1 MYGAASGLRP
11 GCIQGLMW
19 GAAYACE
26 DDRVGESWT
35 IGLVIALVA
44 AVGAAGWLGAVA
56 LRARRRHQVAIGE
69 RGWLLERER
78 ESATRTAVDAERARI
93 AAELHDIVSHNVSVM
108 VVQAG
113 AAREV
118 MATMPEEAAA
128 AMSAVETAGRNTM
141 TELRHLLGL
150 LAPAQDGEDEPYDVD
165 LSPQPSLSRLGPL
178 IDRIAFAGLPVEMR
192 ISGEPRPL
200 PTGIDVTAY
209 RIIQEGLTNALKHGD
224 GTKAEVTVRYA
235 EHYLRV
241 EVLNSGPSVLSGSA
255 PTRREP
261 GRDRVSGGTP
271 APARQV
277 PGRERPSDGAPAQ
290 PEPGRGRLS
299 GVAPAREPGREQA
312 DGTGRGLLGLRE
324 RVAVYGGDLDARRR
338 LGGGYRVRARIP
350 LDRP

>member
-1 MYGAASGLRP
+1 MRRACG
-11 GCIQGLMW
+11 
-19 GAAYACE
+19 CE
-26 DDRVGESWT
+26 DDHMGDSWT
-35 IGLVIALVA
+35 IRLVIALAA
-44 AVGAAGWLGAVA
+44 AVGAAGWQYAAAV
-56 LRARRRHQVAIGE
+56 RARRLHRAAIEE

-78 ESATRTAVDAERARI
+78 ESASRTAVDAERARI
-93 AAELHDIVSHNVSVM
+93 AAELHDIVSHNVSLM

-118 MATMPEEAAA
+118 LATMPEEAAA

-150 LAPAQDGEDEPYDVD
+150 LAPAQNGDDEPYDVD
-165 LSPQPSLSRLGPL
+165 LSPQPSLSRLSPL

-192 ISGEPRPL
+192 VSGEPRPL

-209 RIIQEGLTNALKHGD
+209 RIIQEALTNALKHGD
-224 GTKAEVTVRYA
+224 GAKAEVTVRYA
-235 EHYLRV
+235 DNHLRV
-241 EVLNSGPSVLSGSA
+241 EVLNSGPSALSGDRPATA
-255 PTRREP
+255 P
-261 GRDRVSGGTP
+261 GK
-271 APARQV
+271 
-277 PGRERPSDGAPAQ
+277 
-290 PEPGRGRLS
+290 
-299 GVAPAREPGREQA
+299 A

>member
-1 MYGAASGLRP
+1 
-11 GCIQGLMW
+11 MW
-19 GAAYACE
+19 
-26 DDRVGESWT
+26 
-35 IGLVIALVA
+35 LVIALMA
-44 AVGAAGWLGAVA
+44 AVGAAGWLCAA
-56 LRARRRHQVAIGE
+56 AARARRRHRAAIEE

-108 VVQAG
+108 VIQAG

-118 MATMPEEAAA
+118 LATMPEEAAA

-150 LAPAQDGEDEPYDVD
+150 LAPAQNGEDEPYGVD

-178 IDRIAFAGLPVEMR
+178 IDRIAFAGLPVEIR

-224 GTKAEVTVRYA
+224 EAKAEVTVRYTD
-235 EHYLRV
+235 HYLRV
-241 EVLNSGPSVLSGSA
+241 EVLNSGPSVLSG
-255 PTRREP
+255 
-261 GRDRVSGGTP
+261 
-271 APARQV
+271 
-277 PGRERPSDGAPAQ
+277 GAPAQ
-290 PEPGRGRLS
+290 KEPGRG
-299 GVAPAREPGREQA
+299 QA
-312 DGTGRGLLGLRE
+312 DGAGRGLLGLRE

>member
-1 MYGAASGLRP
+1 
-11 GCIQGLMW
+11 MW
-19 GAAYACE
+19 GS
-26 DDRVGESWT
+26 GT
-35 IGLVIALVA
+35 IWLVIALAA
-44 AVGAAGWLGAVA
+44 AVGAAGCLCVAAV
-56 LRARRRHQVAIGE
+56 RARRLHQAAIEE

-93 AAELHDIVSHNVSVM
+93 AAELHDIVSHNVSLM

-118 MATMPEEAAA
+118 LATMPEEAAA

-150 LAPAQDGEDEPYDVD
+150 LAPAQNGDDEPYGID
-165 LSPQPSLSRLGPL
+165 LSPQPSLSRLSPL

-209 RIIQEGLTNALKHGD
+209 RIIQEALTNALKHGD

-235 EHYLRV
+235 DHYLRV
-241 EVLNSGPSVLSGSA
+241 EVLNSGPSTLSGSRPA
-255 PTRREP
+255 RREP
-261 GRDRVSGGTP
+261 LTG
-271 APARQV
+271 
-277 PGRERPSDGAPAQ
+277 
-290 PEPGRGRLS
+290 
-299 GVAPAREPGREQA
+299 QA

>member
-1 MYGAASGLRP
+1 
-11 GCIQGLMW
+11 MW
-19 GAAYACE
+19 GASCSCE
-26 DDRVGESWT
+26 DDPVWGSGT
-35 IGLVIALVA
+35 IWLVIALAA
-44 AVGAAGWLGAVA
+44 AVGAAGCLCVAVV
-56 LRARRRHQVAIGE
+56 RARRLYQAAIEE

-93 AAELHDIVSHNVSVM
+93 ATELHDIVSHNVSLM

-118 MATMPEEAAA
+118 LATMPDEAAA
-128 AMSAVETAGRNTM
+128 ALSAVETAGRNTM

-150 LAPAQDGEDEPYDVD
+150 LAPAQNGEDEPYGVD
-165 LSPQPSLSRLGPL
+165 LSPQPSLSRLSPL

-209 RIIQEGLTNALKHGD
+209 RIIQEALTNALKHGD
-224 GTKAEVTVRYA
+224 GAKAEVMVRYA
-235 EHYLRV
+235 DHYLRV
-241 EVLNSGPSVLSGSA
+241 EVLNSGPSILSDSRPA
-255 PTRREP
+255 RREP
-261 GRDRVSGGTP
+261 
-271 APARQV
+271 V
-277 PGRERPSDGAPAQ
+277 PG
-290 PEPGRGRLS
+290 
-299 GVAPAREPGREQA
+299 QA

-324 RVAVYGGDLDARRR
+324 RVALYGGDLDARRR